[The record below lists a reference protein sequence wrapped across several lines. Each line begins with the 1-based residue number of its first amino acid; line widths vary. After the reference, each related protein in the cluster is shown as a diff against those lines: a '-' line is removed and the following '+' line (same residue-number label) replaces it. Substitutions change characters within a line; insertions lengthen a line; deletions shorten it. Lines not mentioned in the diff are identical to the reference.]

1 MKSQRVLITG
11 LSTYWGGRL
20 AQALEPDERIE
31 ALVAVDNEEP
41 SVELE
46 RTEYVKVG
54 IQHALLRR
62 VVEAAEIDTVVDTR
76 LVVDSATTSPRK
88 AHENN
93 VIGTMN
99 ILAACSGPDS
109 PVQKLVFKSSGHFY
123 GCEQDDPAFFEES
136 MGRPH
141 APKTPIER
149 DIVEAEAS
157 LRDFAEKNPLVDVT
171 VLRFANVLGP
181 AVRTSHIDLLS
192 RAAVPMILGFDPRY
206 QFVHEDDVV
215 HALEHAVQRE
225 LPGVF
230 NVAGD
235 GVLALSEVA
244 GLLNKPYAPI
254 LPPWGTGLATA
265 ALRRLGVKVPPEMLN
280 QLRYGRGLDN
290 RRFKASGFRYG
301 HTSRE
306 TVLVLGEHLRLHPLL
321 RSGAQEPYR
330 YEREVEE
337 FLRWSPHVRGSQ
349 TRNRPTLSPE
359 QVSELQKLL
368 EARSEPEAEPGSPP
382 DDPLVEADPEPAGA
396 VAAEPEPPQPKAPE
410 PEPDPGPPFEAP
422 VDHYDD
428 LAAEEVISLL
438 GSLEHEDLLA
448 LRAYERDHAGRKP
461 VVGAIESVLARRG
474 QPHLG

>member
-1 MKSQRVLITG
+1 MKSKRVLITG

-20 AQALEPDERIE
+20 AQALEADERIE
-31 ALVAVDNEEP
+31 VLVGVDNEEP

-54 IQHALLRR
+54 TQHALLRR
-62 VVEAAEIDTVVDTR
+62 VVEAAEIDTIIDTR

-99 ILAACSGPDS
+99 ILAACSGAAS
-109 PVQKLVFKSSGHFY
+109 PVQKLVFKSSTHFY
-123 GCEQDDPAFFEES
+123 GSEQDDPAFFVES

-149 DIVEAEAS
+149 DIVEAEAT
-157 LRDFAEKNPLVDVT
+157 LRDFAEKNPLVDCT

-181 AVRTSHIDLLS
+181 GVRTSHIALFS
-192 RAAVPMILGFDPRY
+192 HPAVPMILGFDPRY

-215 HALEHAVQRE
+215 HALEHVVQRE

-230 NVAGD
+230 NVAAD

-244 GLLNKPYAPI
+244 GLLSKPYAPI
-254 LPPWGTGLATA
+254 IPPWGTGLAA
-265 ALRRLGVKVPPEMLN
+265 AGLRRVGLEIPPEMLN
-280 QLRYGRGLDN
+280 QLRFGRGVDN
-290 RRFKASGFRYG
+290 RLLKAAGFRYG

-321 RSGAQEPYR
+321 RSGGQEPYR

-337 FLRWSPHVRGSQ
+337 FLRWSPHVKGSQ
-349 TRNRPTLSPE
+349 TRNTPALTAG
-359 QVSELQKLL
+359 QVTALQRLL
-368 EARSEPEAEPGSPP
+368 ETRAGGEGEAE
-382 DDPLVEADPEPAGA
+382 
-396 VAAEPEPPQPKAPE
+396 EPEPPLENPRPDPDRGPAAHE
-410 PEPDPGPPFEAP
+410 PEVAETELEPAPPRAAP

-428 LAAEEVISLL
+428 LAPEEVISLL
-438 GSLEHEDLLA
+438 DSLEPEDLIA
-448 LRAYERDHAGRKP
+448 LREYERLHAGRSQI
-461 VVGAIESVLARRG
+461 VGAIESVLARRG